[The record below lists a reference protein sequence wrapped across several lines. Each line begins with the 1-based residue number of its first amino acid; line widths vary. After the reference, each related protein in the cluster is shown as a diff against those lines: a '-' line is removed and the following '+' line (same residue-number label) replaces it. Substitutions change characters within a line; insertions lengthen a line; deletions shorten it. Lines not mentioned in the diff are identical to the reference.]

1 MNAPSRPPSELPTP
15 VEPFARVLGL
25 DRRARFSLLVAI
37 AIALGAHGSAGARAL
52 QSLPYLVELA
62 RAVRL
67 DLKERLKAEVDIDM
81 TPPPPPPPT
90 PPEPEPEK
98 EKEPPPPP
106 PPRADQPPAA
116 PPPPAAEAGKV
127 LTAEPDPDEPVD
139 LTGDGFVSGIGE
151 RFAGG
156 VTASSGTGKKA
167 VRAPQAAATGTGVP
181 SRLPVGPAAG
191 PKDLSR
197 PATPVPGDD
206 WNVCG
211 FPPEADQ
218 EGVDVGIVMIA
229 VSVRPDGRARSVTI
243 LKDPGNGFAAVA
255 QRCAMRK
262 TFTPA
267 LNREGV
273 AIEQT
278 TAPFRVRF
286 TR

>member
-1 MNAPSRPPSELPTP
+1 MNAPSRPPTP
-15 VEPFARVLGL
+15 VTVPPEPFARVLGL
-25 DRRARFSLLVAI
+25 DRRARFALLVAT
-37 AIALGAHGSAGARAL
+37 AVALGAHGSAGARAL

-67 DLKERLKAEVDIDM
+67 DLKERLKSEVDIDM
-81 TPPPPPPPT
+81 TPPPPPPPA

-106 PPRADQPPAA
+106 PPKADQPPAA
-116 PPPPAAEAGKV
+116 PPPAAAEAGKV

-139 LTGDGFVSGIGE
+139 LTGDGFVTGTGE

-156 VTASSGTGKKA
+156 VTASTGTGKKA
-167 VRAPQAAATGTGVP
+167 VRAPQAAATGTGTG

-197 PATPVPGDD
+197 PASLLSGTD
-206 WNVCG
+206 WQDCG
-211 FPPEADQ
+211 FPPDADQ
-218 EGVDVGIVMIA
+218 EGVNFGRVTIV
-229 VSVRPDGRARSVTI
+229 VTVRPDGRARSVSV
-243 LKDPGNGFAAVA
+243 LKDPGYGFAEVA
-255 QRCAMRK
+255 RRCALRK
-262 TFTPA
+262 AWAPG
-267 LNREGV
+267 LNVGGQ

-278 TAPFRVRF
+278 TAPITVKF